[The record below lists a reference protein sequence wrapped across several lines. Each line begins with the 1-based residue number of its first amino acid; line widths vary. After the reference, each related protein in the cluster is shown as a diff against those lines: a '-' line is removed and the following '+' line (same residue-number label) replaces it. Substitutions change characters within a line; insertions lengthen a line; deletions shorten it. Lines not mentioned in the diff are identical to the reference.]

1 MRTPKRGDIW
11 QIDLNPTQGQEQQG
25 ARPVLIVTERL
36 FNQAGLVFVCPIT
49 QGGNLARFLG
59 FTVSLLNCGTK
70 TQGVILCNQLRTVDY
85 QARQARFVEAVPY
98 YIIDDVLARLQ
109 ALLE

>member
-25 ARPVLIVTERL
+25 ARPVLIVTEKL
-36 FNQAGLVFVCPIT
+36 FNQAGLVWVCPIT
-49 QGGNLARFLG
+49 QGGNLARFMG
-59 FTVSLLNCGTK
+59 FAVPLLNCGTK

-85 QARQARFVEAVPY
+85 HARQAIFIESVPY

-109 ALLE
+109 AILE